1 MAHGHLEVGK
11 QSQALP
17 QWEHDLPSGSSG
29 LLSHFPGLGQ
39 RTGFSRG
46 DFFQGSPP
54 GLSASGHGRG
64 KGGRWFLAFQERM
77 AHGVPEVFP
86 KGT

>member
-1 MAHGHLEVGK
+1 MEVGK

-17 QWEHDLPSGSSG
+17 QWEHDLSSGSSG
-29 LLSHFPGLGQ
+29 LLSHFLGLGQ

-54 GLSASGHGRG
+54 GLSASVHGRG
-64 KGGRWFLAFQERM
+64 KGMRWFWASQERM
-77 AHGVPEVFP
+77 AHGGPEFFP